1 MTTYS
6 AASDMFSS
14 SQFRKEVTGLL
25 SARRSR
31 NGDLFVCHQL
41 SVTALLT
48 IIIPIMDVA
57 TDLASPGNEPGNTL
71 SCDNS
76 IAYEQQIQT
85 TNEDDPRSNLASRI
99 GTTKI
104 YLLAEAQ
111 GTKVCPFT
119 KSLFFGMQNLIP
131 ALLSIWRFLL
141 CDSECKCRYFPY
153 QMRPWPGGI
162 IHGSR
167 TLIELLYSVS
177 ARMKKSSSTAK
188 NP

>member
-1 MTTYS
+1 M
-6 AASDMFSS
+6 
-14 SQFRKEVTGLL
+14 EI
-25 SARRSR
+25 
-31 NGDLFVCHQL
+31 DLFVCHQL

-48 IIIPIMDVA
+48 IITPIMDVA

-111 GTKVCPFT
+111 STKVCPFT

-131 ALLSIWRFLL
+131 ALLSIWRCLL

-177 ARMKKSSSTAK
+177 ARIKKSSSTVK